1 LDIVKMCRN
10 TPTST
15 SVRLAADP
23 QAAKQQTSRTNG
35 TVNPGCTSLA
45 LLVPGRC

>member
-1 LDIVKMCRN
+1 MCRN

-23 QAAKQQTSRTNG
+23 QAAKHVTTRTNG
-35 TVNPGCTSLA
+35 MVSPG
-45 LLVPGRC
+45 

>member
-1 LDIVKMCRN
+1 MSKMLRN

-23 QAAKQQTSRTNG
+23 QAAKHSTSSKNG
-35 TVNPGCTSLA
+35 MMRPG
-45 LLVPGRC
+45 